1 MQNSHA
7 MPIIKLDAIDSTND
21 FLKKMARDSDLR
33 NYTTVVAHEQNKGR
47 GQMGEVWI
55 SEPGKN
61 LIASVLIKNPLPNY
75 DSLFALNLAISIAV
89 AETLDGLNIADIT
102 IKWPNDIMAENK
114 KCGGILIENILRN
127 EVEFDSIVG
136 IGLNVNQRNFDNL
149 PLATS
154 LALHTNILFDI
165 DELISKI
172 LGSIKKLTQNI
183 PENIENLKQ
192 KYYQRLFRM
201 NVPTA
206 YRTAENHDF
215 MAVIRGIDNSGLLI
229 LELEDGTTK
238 SFGIKEIKML
248 Y

>member
-21 FLKKMARDSDLR
+21 FLKKMTRDNELQ
-33 NYTTVVAHEQNKGR
+33 NYTTVVAHEQIKGR

-61 LIASVLIKNPLPNY
+61 LIASILIKKPLPNY

-89 AETLDGLNIADIT
+89 AQTLDELNIANIN

-136 IGLNVNQRNFDNL
+136 IGLNVNQLNFDNL

-154 LALHTNILFDI
+154 LALHTNQSFDI
-165 DELISKI
+165 DDLVLKI
-172 LGSIKKLTQNI
+172 LENIKLLTQNI
-183 PENIENLKQ
+183 TEDIENLKQ
-192 KYYQRLFRM
+192 KYYKRLFKI

-206 YRTAENHDF
+206 FRTADNNDF
-215 MAVIRGIDNSGLLI
+215 MAIIRGIDNAGLLI
-229 LELEDGTTK
+229 LELESGKTK

>member
-1 MQNSHA
+1 
-7 MPIIKLDAIDSTND
+7 
-21 FLKKMARDSDLR
+21 MARDNKLE
-33 NYTTVVAHEQNKGR
+33 NYTIVTAREQNKGR

-61 LIASVLIKNPLPNY
+61 LIASILIKNPLPSYNL
-75 DSLFALNLAISIAV
+75 LFALNLSISIAV
-89 AETLDGLNIADIT
+89 SETLDELNIANIS
-102 IKWPNDIMAENK
+102 IKWPNDIMADRK

-136 IGLNVNQRNFDNL
+136 IGLNVNQQNFDNL

-154 LALHTNILFDI
+154 LALHTNRSFDV
-165 DELISKI
+165 DELVLKI
-172 LGSIKKLTQNI
+172 LESIKNLTHNI

-206 YRTAENHDF
+206 YRTADNNDF
-215 MAVIRGIDNSGLLI
+215 MAIIRGIDNVGLLI
-229 LELEDGTTK
+229 LELEDGSIK
-238 SFGIKEIKML
+238 SFGIKEVKML